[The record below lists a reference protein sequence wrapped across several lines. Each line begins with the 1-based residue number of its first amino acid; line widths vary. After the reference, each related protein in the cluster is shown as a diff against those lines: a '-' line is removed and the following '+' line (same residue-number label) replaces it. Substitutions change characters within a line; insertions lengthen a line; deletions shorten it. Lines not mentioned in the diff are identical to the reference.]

1 MESSRHGDGEHV
13 TNSDTTEIRA
23 EWPGRVAAL
32 HVAAGDT
39 VAQGADLVTLEA
51 MKMLSAVTSPRAATV
66 AEVLVSVDQFVEQ
79 GTVLVRL
86 Q

>member
-1 MESSRHGDGEHV
+1 MTDA
-13 TNSDTTEIRA
+13 TEIRA

-32 HVAAGDT
+32 HVAAGDSVET
-39 VAQGADLVTLEA
+39 GAPLVTLEA
-51 MKMLSAVTSPRAATV
+51 MKMLSDIEAPRAGAV
-66 AEVLVSVDQFVEQ
+66 SEVLVAVDQFVDQ